1 MAQGNLI
8 LGTMKGKLGD
18 VVAYNYN
25 GKQAARVR
33 RRQVANPKTSKQ
45 AIQRA
50 IAATVA
56 KFVSAFA
63 PVLNNSLQSEST
75 KVKTLA
81 KIRSLNMSYLRQ
93 LAVASGGTYCPKGSL
108 YVAPNSYIISR
119 GQLTG
124 LTPNEAVTSLLF
136 SSNGEL
142 LFDLSQLAVEETGPT
157 ITASVVFPSIAVGD
171 QITVLAAGCD
181 DIDAG
186 STIGYC
192 RFAFKDDTTPALL
205 ADGQLRKLNPEAIDL
220 TKAEGDW
227 MGLRFKFETSLEEDD
242 YSGILFGNL
251 INENIDAPVLGACAG
266 VIVSREAGKLRS
278 SARMFAS
285 ADSDFSLANVYPTY
299 MDGGTPIDMPS
310 ELYLN
315 NDANAQG

>member
-33 RRQVANPKTSKQ
+33 RRKVSNPKTSKQ

-63 PVLNNSLQSEST
+63 PVLNNSLQSEQT

-81 KIRSLNMSYLRQ
+81 KIRSLNMTMLRQ
-93 LAVASGGTYCPKGSL
+93 LAAQNLGSYAPKGTM
-108 YVAPNSYIISR
+108 YVAPNNYIISR
-119 GQLTG
+119 GSLPG
-124 LTPNEAVTSLLF
+124 LTPLASMAASLDDGYLAFNNTDIFVDDSADTAAIAFPAVT
-136 SSNGEL
+136 
-142 LFDLSQLAVEETGPT
+142 
-157 ITASVVFPSIAVGD
+157 VGD
-171 QITVLAAGCD
+171 QITFLVAGLE
-181 DIDAG
+181 DIAEG
-186 STIGYC
+186 SLIAYC
-192 RFAFKDDTTPALL
+192 RFAFKDNTTPVWLVS
-205 ADGQLRKLNPEAIDL
+205 GNNYRLNPAAIDL
-220 TKAEGDW
+220 SKAEGPWDKLVFTSENDQNRTSVYVADLV
-227 MGLRFKFETSLEEDD
+227 GLDFA
-242 YSGILFGNL
+242 NL
-251 INENIDAPVLGACAG
+251 AG

-278 SARMFAS
+278 NATMVVNPNAGSEYT
-285 ADSDFSLANVYPTY
+285 LAQVYPTY

-310 ELYLN
+310 DLYLN

>member
-8 LGTMKGKLGD
+8 LGTMAGKLGD

-33 RRQVANPKTSKQ
+33 RRQISNPKTSKQ

-81 KIRSLNMSYLRQ
+81 KIRSLNMTMLRQ
-93 LAVASGGTYCPKGSL
+93 LAAQNQGNYAPKGSQF
-108 YVAPNSYIISR
+108 VAPNGYIISR
-119 GQLTG
+119 G
-124 LTPNEAVTSLLF
+124 SLGAAPV
-136 SSNGEL
+136 SSLENAALYVGGSS
-142 LFDLSQLAVEETGPT
+142 FDDATL
-157 ITASVVFPSIAVGD
+157 TASQAFPSIAVGD
-171 QITVLAAGCD
+171 QITILASYMEDLAE
-181 DIDAG
+181 G
-186 STIGYC
+186 SKVAYC
-192 RFAFKDDTTPALL
+192 RFAFKDDTTPILVQVEIGGTA
-205 ADGQLRKLNPEAIDL
+205 RYKLNSAAIDL
-220 TKAEGDW
+220 TKAEGPWDKLVFDD
-227 MGLRFKFETSLEEDD
+227 GIYVGQLIGED
-242 YSGILFGNL
+242 FNH
-251 INENIDAPVLGACAG
+251 PVDMAG
-266 VIVSREAGKLRS
+266 MIVSREAGKLRS
-278 SARMFAS
+278 NAFMFIDES
-285 ADSDFSLANVYPTY
+285 YSPEYGLSVVYPTY

>member
-1 MAQGNLI
+1 MAKGNLI
-8 LGTMKGKLGD
+8 LGTMAGKLGD

-33 RRQVANPKTSKQ
+33 RRQVSNPKTSKQ

-81 KIRSLNMSYLRQ
+81 KIRSLNMTMLRQ
-93 LAVASGGTYCPKGSL
+93 LAAQNKGVYAPKGSM
-108 YVAPNSYIISR
+108 YVAPNAYIISR
-119 GQLTG
+119 GTLAGLSPLQASQTG
-124 LTPNEAVTSLLF
+124 LESGYLVFNDSDIKVDDPTDVAATAFPAV
-136 SSNGEL
+136 
-142 LFDLSQLAVEETGPT
+142 
-157 ITASVVFPSIAVGD
+157 AVGD
-171 QITVLAAGCD
+171 QITFLVAGLEDLAE
-181 DIDAG
+181 G
-186 STIGYC
+186 SSVAYC
-192 RFAFKDDTTPALL
+192 RFAFKDNTTPVWLVE
-205 ADGQLRKLNPEAIDL
+205 GGMYKLNPAAIDL
-220 TKAEGDW
+220 TKAEGPWNQIIFAAGSNQTTNVQLDH
-227 MGLRFKFETSLEEDD
+227 LTI
-242 YSGILFGNL
+242 SGI
-251 INENIDAPVLGACAG
+251 IDCAG

-278 SARMFAS
+278 NATMVANSEAGS
-285 ADSDFSLANVYPTY
+285 EYTLAQVYPTY
-299 MDGGTPIDMPS
+299 MDGGSPIDMPS

>member
-1 MAQGNLI
+1 
-8 LGTMKGKLGD
+8 MKGKLGD

-33 RRQVANPKTSKQ
+33 RRQVSNPKTSKQ

-81 KIRSLNMSYLRQ
+81 KIRSLNMTMLRQ
-93 LAVASGGTYCPKGSL
+93 LAAQNLGTYAPKGSMF
-108 YVAPNSYIISR
+108 VAPNGYIISR
-119 GQLTG
+119 GTLAG
-124 LTPNEAVTSLLF
+124 LTPAEDAGGDFGLYDGCLAFELSDINMSYDSL
-136 SSNGEL
+136 
-142 LFDLSQLAVEETGPT
+142 TT
-157 ITASVVFPSIAVGD
+157 RTASQIFPSIAVGD
-171 QITVLAAGCD
+171 QITVLAASMED
-181 DIDAG
+181 LAEG
-186 STIGYC
+186 SRVGYC
-192 RFAFKDDTTPALL
+192 RFAFKDDTTPVFIQGDSNLL
-205 ADGQLRKLNPEAIDL
+205 LNPAAIDL
-220 TKAEGDW
+220 TKAEGNWREIEFAFD
-227 MGLRFKFETSLEEDD
+227 GENQVSNVYIGKLV
-242 YSGILFGNL
+242 GGNY
-251 INENIDAPVLGACAG
+251 NERLDMAG

-278 SARMFAS
+278 NAAMVSRAAS
-285 ADSDFSLANVYPTY
+285 EYTLAQVYPAY

>member
-18 VVAYNYN
+18 IVAYNYN

-33 RRQVANPKTSKQ
+33 RRQVSNPKTSKQ

-63 PVLNNSLQSEST
+63 PVLNNCLQSESS

-81 KIRSLNMSYLRQ
+81 QIRSLNMAMLRQ
-93 LAVASGGTYCPKGSL
+93 QAAQSLGAYAPKGSM
-108 YVAPNSYIISR
+108 YVAPNAYIISR
-119 GQLTG
+119 GTLGNLPFNVETTKEGGLESGTIVLATG
-124 LTPNEAVTSLLF
+124 SLTPSAAL
-136 SSNGEL
+136 
-142 LFDLSQLAVEETGPT
+142 
-157 ITASVVFPSIAVGD
+157 TASQAFPSITVGD
-171 QITVLAAGCD
+171 QITVLAAFLE
-181 DIDAG
+181 DIAEG
-186 STIGYC
+186 SRIGYC
-192 RFAFKDDTTPALL
+192 RFAFKDDTTPVFL
-205 ADGQLRKLNPEAIDL
+205 ADAETERFKLNPAAIDL
-220 TKAEGDW
+220 TKAEGPWDT
-227 MGLRFKFETSLEEDD
+227 LRFDVDVIFV
-242 YSGILFGNL
+242 SGIYGGSY
-251 INENIDAPVLGACAG
+251 DYPSDMAG
-266 VIVSREAGKLRS
+266 IIISREADKLRS
-278 SARMFAS
+278 TSHMFVSNAA
-285 ADSDFSLANVYPTY
+285 ADEYTLAQVYPTY

>member
-63 PVLNNSLQSEST
+63 PVLNNCLQSEST

-81 KIRSLNMSYLRQ
+81 KIRSLNMTMLRQ
-93 LAVASGGTYCPKGSL
+93 LAAQNLGVYAPKGTM
-108 YVAPNSYIISR
+108 YVAPNNYIISR
-119 GQLTG
+119 GSLNG
-124 LTPNEAVTSLLF
+124 LTPLNNPDYLDSGSLVFPWAEISL
-136 SSNGEL
+136 
-142 LFDLSQLAVEETGPT
+142 EEG
-157 ITASVVFPSIAVGD
+157 IAATASQAFPKIAVGD
-171 QITVLAAGCD
+171 QITFLSSFLEDLAE
-181 DIDAG
+181 G
-186 STIGYC
+186 SHMGYC
-192 RFAFKDDTTPALL
+192 RFAFKDDTNPVFVAGEEG
-205 ADGQLRKLNPEAIDL
+205 AFKLNPAAIDL
-220 TKAEGDW
+220 TKAEGPW
-227 MGLRFKFETSLEEDD
+227 EDIVFQSISVD
-242 YSGILFGNL
+242 SEDCTRVDLAQLYGGN
-251 INENIDAPVLGACAG
+251 ITDSADMAG

-278 SARMFAS
+278 NATMLSATNP
-285 ADSDFSLANVYPTY
+285 DYSLAKVYPTY

-310 ELYLN
+310 DLYLN

>member
-33 RRQVANPKTSKQ
+33 RRQVSNPKTSKQ

-56 KFVSAFA
+56 KFVSAFT
-63 PVLNNSLQSEST
+63 PILNNSLQSEST

-81 KIRSLNMSYLRQ
+81 KIRSLNMIMLRQ
-93 LAVASGGTYCPKGSL
+93 QAAQNLGAYAEKGSM
-108 YVAPNSYIISR
+108 YVAPNPYLISR
-119 GQLTG
+119 GTLAG
-124 LTPNEAVTSLLF
+124 LTPADSSQALSDGFLLF
-136 SSNGEL
+136 PSSMINS
-142 LFDLSQLAVEETGPT
+142 DAAVSGQK
-157 ITASVVFPSIAVGD
+157 TASQVFPAIAVGD
-171 QITVLAAGCD
+171 QITVLAAWME
-181 DIDAG
+181 DAAEG
-186 STIGYC
+186 SNCGYC
-192 RFAFKDDTTPALL
+192 RFAFKDDTTPVLIAGT
-205 ADGQLRKLNPEAIDL
+205 DGDKLNPAAIDL
-220 TKAEGDW
+220 TKAEGPWDK
-227 MGLRFKFETSLEEDD
+227 LVFSFDSDNDQTKL
-242 YSGILFGNL
+242 YVGNL
-251 INENIDAPVLGACAG
+251 SGYNYDDNADIAG
-266 VIVSREAGKLRS
+266 VIVSREDGKLRS
-278 SARMFAS
+278 TAHMEVNSS
-285 ADSDFSLANVYPTY
+285 SGSEYTLAQVYPTY

>member
-81 KIRSLNMSYLRQ
+81 KIRSLNMTMLRQ
-93 LAVASGGTYCPKGSL
+93 LAAQNLGNYAPKGSQF
-108 YVAPNSYIISR
+108 VAPNSYIISR
-119 GQLTG
+119 GTLGG
-124 LTPNEAVTSLLF
+124 LSVSSLQSGALFVDANAFDAVKT
-136 SSNGEL
+136 
-142 LFDLSQLAVEETGPT
+142 AAET
-157 ITASVVFPSIAVGD
+157 FPSITVGD
-171 QITVLAAGCD
+171 QFTILATYMEDLAE
-181 DIDAG
+181 G
-186 STIGYC
+186 SKVAFC
-192 RFAFKDDTTPALL
+192 RFAFKDNTTPILVQVDIEGATRL
-205 ADGQLRKLNPEAIDL
+205 KLNSAAIDL
-220 TKAEGDW
+220 TKAEGPWDK
-227 MGLRFKFETSLEEDD
+227 LIFDD
-242 YSGILFGNL
+242 GIYLGQLFGETYDHAVDMAGL
-251 INENIDAPVLGACAG
+251 II
-266 VIVSREAGKLRS
+266 SRETDKLRS
-278 SARMFAS
+278 NAS
-285 ADSDFSLANVYPTY
+285 MVIDSSYSPEYGLSDVYPTY

>member
-33 RRQVANPKTSKQ
+33 RRQVSNPKTSKQ

-63 PVLNNSLQSEST
+63 PVLNNSIQSEST

-81 KIRSLNMSYLRQ
+81 KIRSLNMTMLRQ
-93 LAVASGGTYCPKGSL
+93 QAALTYGNYAPKGSM
-108 YVAPNSYIISR
+108 YVAPNNYIISR
-119 GQLTG
+119 GSLAG
-124 LTPNEAVTSLLF
+124 ITPADF
-136 SSNGEL
+136 NGAL
-142 LFDLSQLAVEETGPT
+142 VFADDVLVLADAATL
-157 ITASVVFPSIAVGD
+157 TASQAFPTVAVGD
-171 QITVLAAGCD
+171 QFTILASFLE
-181 DIDAG
+181 DIAEG
-186 STIGYC
+186 SRVGYC
-192 RFAFKDDTTPALL
+192 RFAFKDNTTPVFL
-205 ADGQLRKLNPEAIDL
+205 ADSEQGGFILNPAAIDL
-220 TKAEGDW
+220 TKAEGNWKGLHFSAGSGENSVWLGELFNDNFDQSAD
-227 MGLRFKFETSLEEDD
+227 MG
-242 YSGILFGNL
+242 
-251 INENIDAPVLGACAG
+251 G
-266 VIVSREAGKLRS
+266 VIISREAGKLRS
-278 SARMFAS
+278 NAVMITG
-285 ADSDFSLANVYPTY
+285 DDTEYTLAAVYPTY

>member
-33 RRQVANPKTSKQ
+33 RRQVSNPKTSKQ

-81 KIRSLNMSYLRQ
+81 KIRSLNMTMLRQ
-93 LAVASGGTYCPKGSL
+93 LAAQNYGNYAPKGTM
-108 YVAPNSYIISR
+108 YVAPNNYIISR
-119 GQLTG
+119 GTLAG
-124 LTPNEAVTSLLF
+124 IAPEDFNGHFEF
-136 SSNGEL
+136 SDDVL
-142 LFDLSQLAVEETGPT
+142 VLDDAATL
-157 ITASVVFPSIAVGD
+157 TASQAFPTVAVGD
-171 QITVLAAGCD
+171 QITFLASYLE
-181 DIDAG
+181 DIAEG
-186 STIGYC
+186 SRVGYC
-192 RFAFKDDTTPALL
+192 RFAFKDNTTPVFL
-205 ADGQLRKLNPEAIDL
+205 ADSERGGFKLNPAAIDL
-220 TKAEGDW
+220 TKAEGNWQGLLFSAGTGQNSIYLGELVGEDFDQSMD
-227 MGLRFKFETSLEEDD
+227 MG
-242 YSGILFGNL
+242 
-251 INENIDAPVLGACAG
+251 G
-266 VIVSREAGKLRS
+266 VIISREAGKLRS
-278 SARMFAS
+278 NATMFS
-285 ADSDFSLANVYPTY
+285 GDDTEYTLAAVYPTY

>member
-33 RRQVANPKTSKQ
+33 RRQVSNPKTSKQ

-63 PVLNNSLQSEST
+63 PVLNNCLQSEST

-81 KIRSLNMSYLRQ
+81 KIRSLNMTMLRQ
-93 LAVASGGTYCPKGSL
+93 LAAQNLGTYAEKGSMF
-108 YVAPNSYIISR
+108 VAPNDYLISR
-119 GQLTG
+119 GSLAGLNPLTG
-124 LTPNEAVTSLLF
+124 AAAADGLDAGALVFPESVLNCE
-136 SSNGEL
+136 E
-142 LFDLSQLAVEETGPT
+142 VET
-157 ITASVVFPSIAVGD
+157 TASRCFPTIAVGD
-171 QITVLAAGCD
+171 QITILGAWMEDLAE
-181 DIDAG
+181 G
-186 STIGYC
+186 SRTAYC
-192 RFAFKDDTTPALL
+192 RFAFKDDTTTCFIAGENGTRL
-205 ADGQLRKLNPEAIDL
+205 LNPAAIDQ
-220 TKAEGDW
+220 TKAEGPWDKLVFTYN
-227 MGLRFKFETSLEEDD
+227 GVSLRSSISISPILGGNVDD
-242 YSGILFGNL
+242 S
-251 INENIDAPVLGACAG
+251 IDMAG

-278 SARMFAS
+278 TAHMVSQANS
-285 ADSDFSLANVYPTY
+285 EYSLANVYPTY

>member
-33 RRQVANPKTSKQ
+33 RRQVSNPKTSKQ

-81 KIRSLNMSYLRQ
+81 KIRSLNMTMLRQ
-93 LAVASGGTYCPKGSL
+93 EAAKTYGSYAPKGSM
-108 YVAPNSYIISR
+108 YVAPNNYIISR
-119 GQLTG
+119 GSLAG
-124 LTPNEAVTSLLF
+124 ITPVDF
-136 SSNGEL
+136 NGAMIFADDVLVLENAATL
-142 LFDLSQLAVEETGPT
+142 
-157 ITASVVFPSIAVGD
+157 TASQAFPTVAVGD
-171 QITVLAAGCD
+171 QFTFLASFLE
-181 DIDAG
+181 DIAEG
-186 STIGYC
+186 SHVGYC
-192 RFAFKDDTTPALL
+192 RFAFKDNTTPVFL
-205 ADGQLRKLNPEAIDL
+205 ADPDQGGFILNPAAIDL
-220 TKAEGDW
+220 TKAEGNW
-227 MGLRFKFETSLEEDD
+227 KGLRFAAGTNQNSVYLGELV
-242 YSGILFGNL
+242 N
-251 INENIDAPVLGACAG
+251 DAFDQSVDMGG
-266 VIVSREAGKLRS
+266 VIISREAGKLRS
-278 SARMFAS
+278 NAIMITG
-285 ADSDFSLANVYPTY
+285 DDTEYTLAAVYPTY

>member
-33 RRQVANPKTSKQ
+33 RRQVSNPKTSKQ

-81 KIRSLNMSYLRQ
+81 KIRSLNMTMLRQ
-93 LAVASGGTYCPKGSL
+93 LAAQNKGFYAPKGSM
-108 YVAPNSYIISR
+108 YIAPNDYIISR
-119 GQLTG
+119 GTLAGLVPYPSSDNFNAGGVSFSTGQLN
-124 LTPNEAVTSLLF
+124 L
-136 SSNGEL
+136 SSNT
-142 LFDLSQLAVEETGPT
+142 LATD
-157 ITASVVFPSIAVGD
+157 TASVIFPTVSVGD
-171 QITVLAAGCD
+171 QITVLAAHLE
-181 DIDAG
+181 DIAEG
-186 STIGYC
+186 SQFGYC
-192 RFAFKDDTTPALL
+192 RFAFKDDTTPALVS
-205 ADGQLRKLNPEAIDL
+205 DGSNSYKLNPAAIDQ
-220 TKAEGDW
+220 TKAEGPWAD
-227 MGLRFKFETSLEEDD
+227 LVFNYNAEDD
-242 YSGILFGNL
+242 ESNLFVGALIDGNYGTA
-251 INENIDAPVLGACAG
+251 IDMAG
-266 VIVSREAGKLRS
+266 FIVSREADKLRS
-278 SARMFAS
+278 TAHMISNPD
-285 ADSDFSLANVYPTY
+285 ADLDYTLADVYPTY

>member
-33 RRQVANPKTSKQ
+33 RRQVSNPKTSKQ

-81 KIRSLNMSYLRQ
+81 KIRSLNMTMLRQ
-93 LAVASGGTYCPKGSL
+93 LAAQNLGFYSPKGTMV
-108 YVAPNSYIISR
+108 VAANNYIISR
-119 GQLTG
+119 GTLAGITPLKDDSAISALADAYLTFAD
-124 LTPNEAVTSLLF
+124 TDVFVDDP
-136 SSNGEL
+136 SN
-142 LFDLSQLAVEETGPT
+142 
-157 ITASVVFPSIAVGD
+157 TASEAFPSIAVGD
-171 QITVLAAGCD
+171 QITILCGALEDEEEGTHCV
-181 DIDAG
+181 
-186 STIGYC
+186 YC
-192 RFAFKDDTTPALL
+192 RFAFKDDTTA
-205 ADGQLRKLNPEAIDL
+205 AWIAEGGNFKLNPAAIDL
-220 TKAEGDW
+220 TKAEGPWKDIV
-227 MGLRFKFETSLEEDD
+227 FESTTKNRTKVLLENLVSVAHID
-242 YSGILFGNL
+242 FG
-251 INENIDAPVLGACAG
+251 G
-266 VIVSREAGKLRS
+266 VIISREADKLRS
-278 SARMFAS
+278 SA
-285 ADSDFSLANVYPTY
+285 SLVSEGNTDYTLAQVYPTY

-315 NDANAQG
+315 NDANAEG